1 MRFVCSSW
9 IDSVSFAMR
18 EAVLIE
24 PAGKVVYKW
33 YKLLVD
39 STWSLIKHGVPF
51 KISKS
56 YAYTY
61 AYI

>member
-1 MRFVCSSW
+1 
-9 IDSVSFAMR
+9 MR